1 MQKMTDSFDG
11 PEMDQAMAALLDLIP
26 RTTYGIYQRF
36 QEEGFS
42 EAQAFRLS
50 RDWLMVTLSTTKE
63 DDD

>member
-1 MQKMTDSFDG
+1 MTDPFDG

-26 RTTYGIYQRF
+26 RAAYRMYQRF
-36 QEEGFS
+36 KEEGFS

-50 RDWLMVTLSTTKE
+50 RDWLMVTLSTEKE